1 MPGLRVAGGEAR
13 GRRLKAPK
21 GIRPTQGMVKEAIFN
36 LIGPGIAGV
45 HVLDLFAGRVP
56 SASRR
61 FRAARQASPSWTASR
76 VVLLSCAR
84 TWKSSISRRMRTWSV
99 VRSRAGSR
107 SSHEEIARA
116 GVIFLDPPYEDVALD
131 RALKVIDR
139 AVGGATVLVEHSRRQ
154 ELPSLTRMHVDRQ
167 RRYGDTMVTRAAR
180 MNHQP
185 KTAVYPGSFDPF
197 TNGHLDVV
205 ERALKIF
212 DQLIIAVAANPEKRQ
227 PLFSVEERIELI
239 SSSLKGR
246 DGVEVAS
253 FTGLTVEYARS
264 RGATTLVKGLRAY
277 SDFDA
282 ELQQALMN
290 RKLAPDIHTV
300 FLMSGFA
307 HIFVSSSILKDIAS
321 YGGNVADLVPPPVA
335 KALKEKYR

>member
-1 MPGLRVAGGEAR
+1 
-13 GRRLKAPK
+13 
-21 GIRPTQGMVKEAIFN
+21 
-36 LIGPGIAGV
+36 
-45 HVLDLFAGRVP
+45 
-56 SASRR
+56 
-61 FRAARQASPSWTASR
+61 
-76 VVLLSCAR
+76 
-84 TWKSSISRRMRTWSV
+84 
-99 VRSRAGSR
+99 
-107 SSHEEIARA
+107 
-116 GVIFLDPPYEDVALD
+116 
-131 RALKVIDR
+131 
-139 AVGGATVLVEHSRRQ
+139 
-154 ELPSLTRMHVDRQ
+154 
-167 RRYGDTMVTRAAR
+167 
-180 MNHQP
+180 MNHEP
-185 KTAVYPGSFDPF
+185 KAAVYPGSFDPF

-212 DQLIIAVAANPEKRQ
+212 DELIIAVAANPDKRQ
-227 PLFSVEERIELI
+227 PLFSVEERMALI
-239 SSSLKGR
+239 SQSLKGR
-246 DGVEVAS
+246 ERVQVAS

-321 YGGNVADLVPPPVA
+321 YGGNVSDLVPPAVA

>member
-1 MPGLRVAGGEAR
+1 MTHEA
-13 GRRLKAPK
+13 K
-21 GIRPTQGMVKEAIFN
+21 THEA
-36 LIGPGIAGV
+36 
-45 HVLDLFAGRVP
+45 
-56 SASRR
+56 
-61 FRAARQASPSWTASR
+61 
-76 VVLLSCAR
+76 
-84 TWKSSISRRMRTWSV
+84 
-99 VRSRAGSR
+99 
-107 SSHEEIARA
+107 
-116 GVIFLDPPYEDVALD
+116 
-131 RALKVIDR
+131 
-139 AVGGATVLVEHSRRQ
+139 
-154 ELPSLTRMHVDRQ
+154 
-167 RRYGDTMVTRAAR
+167 
-180 MNHQP
+180 

-212 DQLIIAVAANPEKRQ
+212 DELIIAVAANPEKRQ
-227 PLFSVEERIELI
+227 PLFSVEERVNLI
-239 SSSLKGR
+239 SQSLKGR
-246 DGVEVAS
+246 DRVEVAS

-300 FLMSGFA
+300 FLMSSFA